1 VIMKTKL
8 LVPTD
13 FTNEA
18 HSAIQHAVKL
28 GVIVQAEVI
37 LLNVVKDKSD
47 IPASTTKLKEEEKW
61 AKTVNDQI
69 DVRSIVRVGNI
80 FDDIGDAAS
89 ELGVS
94 LIIMG
99 THGAS
104 GWQKIT
110 GSYALK
116 VITNSSVPFIVVQDQ
131 LMNDTGYDSIVV
143 PLDLNNETKQ
153 KLEMV
158 ASIAHY
164 FDSEVH
170 LITPNESD
178 EFLSNKLKANR
189 IWAAK
194 YLKGKN
200 VKFTTQIVDDGDNLL
215 EGVFKLSKKVEAD
228 LIAIMNLQK
237 NSLMGVLGSSYQQ
250 EIIANKAK
258 VPVLCLNPL
267 KSTIAS
273 GSILVR

>member
-1 VIMKTKL
+1 MKTKL

-47 IPASTTKLKEEEKW
+47 IPAATTKLKEEEKW

-89 ELGVS
+89 EMGVS

-200 VKFTTQIVDDGDNLL
+200 VKFTTQIVDDGDNLI

>member
-1 VIMKTKL
+1 MKTKL

-28 GVIVQAEVI
+28 GVIIQAEVI
-37 LLNVVKDKSD
+37 LLNVVKEKND
-47 IPASTTKLKEEEKW
+47 ISNATAKLADEEKW
-61 AKTVNDQI
+61 AKSINENI
-69 DVRSIVRVGNI
+69 EVRSIVRVGNI

-94 LIIMG
+94 MIFMG

-116 VITNSSVPFIVVQDQ
+116 VITNSSVPFIIVQDQ

-158 ASIAHY
+158 ANIAHY

-194 YLKGKN
+194 YLKGKK
-200 VKFTTQIVDDGDNLL
+200 VKFTTQIVDEGDNLL
-215 EGVFKLSKKVEAD
+215 EGVFKLSAKVEAD

-237 NSLMGVLGSSYQQ
+237 NSLMGILGSSYQQ

-258 VPVLCLNPL
+258 IPVLCLNPL

>member
-1 VIMKTKL
+1 M
-8 LVPTD
+8 
-13 FTNEA
+13 
-18 HSAIQHAVKL
+18 
-28 GVIVQAEVI
+28 
-37 LLNVVKDKSD
+37 
-47 IPASTTKLKEEEKW
+47 
-61 AKTVNDQI
+61 
-69 DVRSIVRVGNI
+69 I
-80 FDDIGDAAS
+80 F
-89 ELGVS
+89 
-94 LIIMG
+94 MG

-158 ASIAHY
+158 ANIAHY

-200 VKFTTQIVDDGDNLL
+200 VKFTTQIVDEGDNLL
-215 EGVFKLSKKVEAD
+215 EGVFKLSAKVEAD

-237 NSLMGVLGSSYQQ
+237 
-250 EIIANKAK
+250 
-258 VPVLCLNPL
+258 
-267 KSTIAS
+267 
-273 GSILVR
+273 IL

>member
-1 VIMKTKL
+1 MK
-8 LVPTD
+8 
-13 FTNEA
+13 
-18 HSAIQHAVKL
+18 
-28 GVIVQAEVI
+28 G
-37 LLNVVKDKSD
+37 D
-47 IPASTTKLKEEEKW
+47 IP
-61 AKTVNDQI
+61 
-69 DVRSIVRVGNI
+69 NI

-273 GSILVR
+273 GSTLVR

>member
-1 VIMKTKL
+1 MKTKL

-47 IPASTTKLKEEEKW
+47 IPAATTKLKEEEKW

-215 EGVFKLSKKVEAD
+215 EGVIKLSKKVEAD

-250 EIIANKAK
+250 EIIANKPK
-258 VPVLCLNPL
+258 IPVLCLNPL

>member
-1 VIMKTKL
+1 MKTKL

-28 GVIVQAEVI
+28 GVIIQAEVI
-37 LLNVVKDKSD
+37 LLNVVKEKND
-47 IPASTTKLKEEEKW
+47 ISNATAKLADEEKW
-61 AKTVNDQI
+61 AKSINENI
-69 DVRSIVRVGNI
+69 EVRSIVRVGNI

-94 LIIMG
+94 MIFMG

-110 GSYALK
+110 GSYAIK

-158 ASIAHY
+158 ANIAHY

-194 YLKGKN
+194 YLKGKK
-200 VKFTTQIVDDGDNLL
+200 VKFTTQIVDEGDNLL
-215 EGVFKLSKKVEAD
+215 EGVFKLSAKVEAD

-237 NSLMGVLGSSYQQ
+237 NSLMGILGSSYQQ

-258 VPVLCLNPL
+258 IPVLCLNPL

>member
-1 VIMKTKL
+1 MMKTKL

-28 GVIVQAEVI
+28 GVIIQAEVI
-37 LLNVVKDKSD
+37 LLNVVKEKND
-47 IPASTTKLKEEEKW
+47 ISNAIAKLAEEEKW
-61 AKTVNDQI
+61 AKSINENI
-69 DVRSIVRVGNI
+69 EVRSIVRVGNI

-94 LIIMG
+94 MIFMG

-158 ASIAHY
+158 ANIAHY

-200 VKFTTQIVDDGDNLL
+200 VKFTTQIVDEGDNLL
-215 EGVFKLSKKVEAD
+215 EGVFKLSAKVEAD

-237 NSLMGVLGSSYQQ
+237 NSLMGILGSSYQQ

-258 VPVLCLNPL
+258 IPVLCLNPL

>member
-1 VIMKTKL
+1 MKTKL

-28 GVIVQAEVI
+28 GVIIQAEVI
-37 LLNVVKDKSD
+37 LLNVVKEKND
-47 IPASTTKLKEEEKW
+47 ISNATAKLADEEKW
-61 AKTVNDQI
+61 AKSINENI
-69 DVRSIVRVGNI
+69 EVRSIVRVGNI

-94 LIIMG
+94 MIFMG

-158 ASIAHY
+158 ANIAHY

-170 LITPNESD
+170 LITPNE
-178 EFLSNKLKANR
+178 
-189 IWAAK
+189 
-194 YLKGKN
+194 
-200 VKFTTQIVDDGDNLL
+200 
-215 EGVFKLSKKVEAD
+215 
-228 LIAIMNLQK
+228 
-237 NSLMGVLGSSYQQ
+237 
-250 EIIANKAK
+250 
-258 VPVLCLNPL
+258 
-267 KSTIAS
+267 
-273 GSILVR
+273 

>member
-1 VIMKTKL
+1 MKTKL

-28 GVIVQAEVI
+28 GVIIQAEVI
-37 LLNVVKDKSD
+37 LLNVVKEKND
-47 IPASTTKLKEEEKW
+47 ISNATAKLANEEKW
-61 AKTVNDQI
+61 AKSINENI
-69 DVRSIVRVGNI
+69 EVRSIVRVGNI

-94 LIIMG
+94 MIFMG

-158 ASIAHY
+158 ANIAHY

-194 YLKGKN
+194 YLKGKK
-200 VKFTTQIVDDGDNLL
+200 VKFTTQIVDEGDNLL
-215 EGVFKLSKKVEAD
+215 EGVFKLSAKVEAD

-237 NSLMGVLGSSYQQ
+237 NSLMGILGSSYQQ
-250 EIIANKAK
+250 EIIANKAEI
-258 VPVLCLNPL
+258 PVLCLNPL

>member
-1 VIMKTKL
+1 MKTKL

-37 LLNVVKDKSD
+37 LLNVVKDKSE
-47 IPASTTKLKEEEKW
+47 ISSATSKLKEEEKW
-61 AKTVNDQI
+61 AKSINDSI

-158 ASIAHY
+158 SSIAHY

-200 VKFTTQIVDDGDNLL
+200 VKFTTQIVEQGDNLL
-215 EGVFKLSKKVEAD
+215 EGIFKLSKKVEAD

-237 NSLMGVLGSSYQQ
+237 NSLMGILGSSYQQ
-250 EIIANKAK
+250 EIIANNAK
-258 VPVLCLNPL
+258 IPVLCLNPL
-267 KSTIAS
+267 KFTKAS

>member
-1 VIMKTKL
+1 MGQ
-8 LVPTD
+8 
-13 FTNEA
+13 N
-18 HSAIQHAVKL
+18 
-28 GVIVQAEVI
+28 
-37 LLNVVKDKSD
+37 
-47 IPASTTKLKEEEKW
+47 
-61 AKTVNDQI
+61 VNDQI

-164 FDSEVH
+164 FDSKFIYH
-170 LITPNESD
+170 Q
-178 EFLSNKLKANR
+178 R
-189 IWAAK
+189 I
-194 YLKGKN
+194 G
-200 VKFTTQIVDDGDNLL
+200 
-215 EGVFKLSKKVEAD
+215 
-228 LIAIMNLQK
+228 
-237 NSLMGVLGSSYQQ
+237 
-250 EIIANKAK
+250 
-258 VPVLCLNPL
+258 
-267 KSTIAS
+267 
-273 GSILVR
+273 

>member
-1 VIMKTKL
+1 MKTKI

-28 GVIVQAEVI
+28 GVIIQAEVI
-37 LLNVVKDKSD
+37 LLNVVKEKND
-47 IPASTTKLKEEEKW
+47 ISNATAKLADEEKW
-61 AKTVNDQI
+61 AKSINENI
-69 DVRSIVRVGNI
+69 EVRSIVRVGNI

-94 LIIMG
+94 MIFMG

-158 ASIAHY
+158 ANIAHY

-194 YLKGKN
+194 YLKGKK
-200 VKFTTQIVDDGDNLL
+200 VKFTTQIVDEGDNLL
-215 EGVFKLSKKVEAD
+215 EGVFKLSAKVEAD

-237 NSLMGVLGSSYQQ
+237 NSLMGILGSSYQQ

-258 VPVLCLNPL
+258 IPVLCLNPL
-267 KSTIAS
+267 KTTIAS

>member
-1 VIMKTKL
+1 MKTKL

-37 LLNVVKDKSD
+37 LFNVVKDKSD
-47 IPASTTKLKEEEKW
+47 IPSATEKLKAEEKW
-61 AKTVNDQI
+61 ARSVNDQAE
-69 DVRSIVRVGNI
+69 VRSIVRVGNI

-158 ASIAHY
+158 ASIAQY

-215 EGVFKLSKKVEAD
+215 EGVFKLSEQVEAD

-258 VPVLCLNPL
+258 IPVLCLNPL

>member
-1 VIMKTKL
+1 MKTKL

-47 IPASTTKLKEEEKW
+47 IPAATTKLKEEEKW
-61 AKTVNDQI
+61 AKTVNDHI

-89 ELGVS
+89 ELGGS

-215 EGVFKLSKKVEAD
+215 EGVFKFSKKVEAD

>member
-1 VIMKTKL
+1 MKTKL

-47 IPASTTKLKEEEKW
+47 IPAATTKLKEEEKW

-164 FDSEVH
+164 FYSEVH

>member
-1 VIMKTKL
+1 MMKTKL

-28 GVIVQAEVI
+28 GVIIQAEVI
-37 LLNVVKDKSD
+37 LLNVVKEKND
-47 IPASTTKLKEEEKW
+47 ISNATAKLAEEEKW
-61 AKTVNDQI
+61 AKSINENI
-69 DVRSIVRVGNI
+69 EVRSIVRVGNI

-94 LIIMG
+94 MIFMG

-158 ASIAHY
+158 ANIAHY

-200 VKFTTQIVDDGDNLL
+200 VKFTTQIVDEGDNLL
-215 EGVFKLSKKVEAD
+215 EGVFKLSAKVEAD

-237 NSLMGVLGSSYQQ
+237 NSLMGILGSSYQQ

-258 VPVLCLNPL
+258 IPVLCLNPL

>member
-1 VIMKTKL
+1 MKTKL

-28 GVIVQAEVI
+28 GVIIQAEVI
-37 LLNVVKDKSD
+37 LLNVVKEKND
-47 IPASTTKLKEEEKW
+47 ISNATAKLAEEEKW
-61 AKTVNDQI
+61 AKSINENI
-69 DVRSIVRVGNI
+69 EVRSIVRVGNI

-94 LIIMG
+94 MIFMG

-158 ASIAHY
+158 ANIAHY

-200 VKFTTQIVDDGDNLL
+200 VKFTTQIVDEGDNLL
-215 EGVFKLSKKVEAD
+215 EGVFKLSAKVEAD

-237 NSLMGVLGSSYQQ
+237 NSLMGILGSSYQQ

-258 VPVLCLNPL
+258 IPVLCLNPL

>member
-1 VIMKTKL
+1 MKTKL

-47 IPASTTKLKEEEKW
+47 IPAATTKLKEEVKW

>member
-1 VIMKTKL
+1 MKTKL

-28 GVIVQAEVI
+28 GVIIQAEVI
-37 LLNVVKDKSD
+37 LLNVVKEKND
-47 IPASTTKLKEEEKW
+47 ISNATAKLADEEKW
-61 AKTVNDQI
+61 AKSINENI
-69 DVRSIVRVGNI
+69 EVRSIVRVGNI

-94 LIIMG
+94 MIFMG

-110 GSYALK
+110 GRYALK

-158 ASIAHY
+158 ANIAHY

-194 YLKGKN
+194 YLKGKK
-200 VKFTTQIVDDGDNLL
+200 VKFTTQIVDEGDNLL
-215 EGVFKLSKKVEAD
+215 EGVFKLSAKVEAD

-237 NSLMGVLGSSYQQ
+237 NSLMGILGSSYQQ

-258 VPVLCLNPL
+258 IPVLCLNPL

>member
-1 VIMKTKL
+1 MKTKI

-13 FTNEA
+13 FTQEA

-28 GVIVQAEVI
+28 GSLLSAEVI
-37 LLNVVKDKSD
+37 LLNVVKDKEAIGEANKS
-47 IPASTTKLKEEEKW
+47 LEEEVVL
-61 AKTVNDQI
+61 AKSINENI
-69 DVRSIVRVGNI
+69 DVKSIVRVGNI

-94 LIIMG
+94 LIFMG

-131 LMNDTGYDSIVV
+131 LMKETGYDSIVV
-143 PLDLNNETKQ
+143 PLDLNKETKQ

-158 ASIAHY
+158 ASMAHY

-178 EFLSNKLKANR
+178 EFLNNKLKANR
-189 IWAAK
+189 AWAAK
-194 YLKGKN
+194 YLKSKN
-200 VKFTTQIVDDGDNLL
+200 VNFTTQVVDKGDNLT
-215 EGVFKLSKKVEAD
+215 EGVFKLSKEVDAD
-228 LIAIMNLQK
+228 LIAIMNLQN
-237 NSLMGVLGSSYQQ
+237 NSLMGILGSSYQQ
-250 EIIANKAK
+250 EIITNKLK
-258 VPVLCLNPL
+258 VPVLCINPL
-267 KSTIAS
+267 KSTVAPD
-273 GSILVR
+273 SILVR

>member
-1 VIMKTKL
+1 MKTKL

-28 GVIVQAEVI
+28 GVIIQAEVI
-37 LLNVVKDKSD
+37 LLNVVKEKND
-47 IPASTTKLKEEEKW
+47 ISNATAKLADEEKW
-61 AKTVNDQI
+61 AKSINENI
-69 DVRSIVRVGNI
+69 EVRSIVRVGNI

-94 LIIMG
+94 MIFMG

-158 ASIAHY
+158 ANIAHY

-194 YLKGKN
+194 YLKGKK
-200 VKFTTQIVDDGDNLL
+200 VKFTTQIVDEGDNLL
-215 EGVFKLSKKVEAD
+215 EGVFKLSAKVEAD

-237 NSLMGVLGSSYQQ
+237 NSLMGILGSSYQQ
-250 EIIANKAK
+250 EILANKAK
-258 VPVLCLNPL
+258 IPVLCLNPL

>member
-1 VIMKTKL
+1 MKAKL

-13 FTNEA
+13 FTEEA
-18 HSAIQHAVKL
+18 HAAIQHAVKL
-28 GVIVQAEVI
+28 GVIIDGEVI
-37 LLNVVKDKSD
+37 LLNVVKDKED
-47 IPASTTKLKEEEKW
+47 ISKANEALANEVEL
-61 AKTVNDQI
+61 AKSYNENI
-69 DVRSIVRVGNI
+69 SVRSIVRVGNI

-89 ELGVS
+89 ELNVS
-94 LIIMG
+94 LIFMG

-110 GSYALK
+110 GSHALK

-131 LMNDTGYDSIVV
+131 LMNETGYDSIVV

-158 ASIAHY
+158 ASMAHY

-178 EFLSNKLKANR
+178 KFFQNKLKANKV
-189 IWAAK
+189 WAGK
-194 YLKGKN
+194 YLNGKN
-200 VKFTTQIVDDGDNLL
+200 VKFTTHTVEKGNSLT
-215 EGVFKLSKKVEAD
+215 EGIFNLSKKVDAD
-228 LIAIMNLQK
+228 LIAIMNLQNK
-237 NSLMGVLGSSYQQ
+237 SLMGMLGTSYQQ
-250 EIIANKAK
+250 EIIANNLK
-258 VPVLCLNPL
+258 VPVLCINPL
-267 KSTIAS
+267 KSTVSS

>member
-1 VIMKTKL
+1 MKTKL

-37 LLNVVKDKSD
+37 LLNVVKDNSD
-47 IPASTTKLKEEEKW
+47 IPAATTKLKEEEKW

-273 GSILVR
+273 GSFLVR

>member
-1 VIMKTKL
+1 MMKTKL

-28 GVIVQAEVI
+28 GVIIQAEVI
-37 LLNVVKDKSD
+37 LLNVVKEKND
-47 IPASTTKLKEEEKW
+47 ISNATTKLAEEEKW
-61 AKTVNDQI
+61 AKSINENI
-69 DVRSIVRVGNI
+69 EVRSIVRVGNI

-94 LIIMG
+94 MIFMG

-158 ASIAHY
+158 ANIAHY

-200 VKFTTQIVDDGDNLL
+200 VKFTTQIVDEGDNLL
-215 EGVFKLSKKVEAD
+215 EGVFKLSAKVEAD

-237 NSLMGVLGSSYQQ
+237 NSLMGILGSSYQQ

-258 VPVLCLNPL
+258 IPVLCLNPL

>member
-1 VIMKTKL
+1 MKTKL

-28 GVIVQAEVI
+28 GVIIQAEVI
-37 LLNVVKDKSD
+37 LLNVVKEKND
-47 IPASTTKLKEEEKW
+47 ISNATTKLAEEEKW
-61 AKTVNDQI
+61 AKSINENI
-69 DVRSIVRVGNI
+69 EVRSIVRVGNI

-94 LIIMG
+94 MIFMG

-158 ASIAHY
+158 ANIAHY

-200 VKFTTQIVDDGDNLL
+200 VKFTTQIVDEGDNLL
-215 EGVFKLSKKVEAD
+215 EGVFKLSAKVEAD

-237 NSLMGVLGSSYQQ
+237 NSLMGILGSSYQQ

-258 VPVLCLNPL
+258 IPVLCLNPL

>member
-1 VIMKTKL
+1 MKTKL

-47 IPASTTKLKEEEKW
+47 IPAATSKLKEEENW
-61 AKTVNDQI
+61 AKKVNDQI
-69 DVRSIVRVGNI
+69 EVRSIVRVGNI

-200 VKFTTQIVDDGDNLL
+200 VKFTTQIVDNGDNLL

>member
-1 VIMKTKL
+1 MKTKL

-47 IPASTTKLKEEEKW
+47 IPAATTKLKEEEKW

-215 EGVFKLSKKVEAD
+215 EGIFKLSKKVEAD

>member
-1 VIMKTKL
+1 MSTKL

-13 FTNEA
+13 FTEVA
-18 HSAIQHAVKL
+18 HTAIQHAVKL
-28 GVIVQAEVI
+28 GEIINAEII
-37 LLNVVKDKSD
+37 LLNVVKDKD
-47 IPASTTKLKEEEKW
+47 DVVNATKKLKEEEDYARSVFKDSNI
-61 AKTVNDQI
+61 K
-69 DVRSIVRVGNI
+69 SIVRVGNI

-89 ELGVS
+89 EVGAN
-94 LIIMG
+94 LIFMG

-104 GWQKIT
+104 GWQKVT

-116 VITNSSVPFIVVQDQ
+116 VITNSSVPFIVVQDE
-131 LMNDTGYDSIVV
+131 MMKDSGYDSIVV
-143 PLDLNNETKQ
+143 PLDLNKETKQ
-153 KLEMV
+153 KLEIV
-158 ASIAHY
+158 GSVAHY

-194 YLKGKN
+194 YLKGKK
-200 VKFTTQIVDDGDNLL
+200 VKFTTQIVDEGDNLL
-215 EGVFKLSKKVEAD
+215 EGVFKLSAKVEAD

-237 NSLMGVLGSSYQQ
+237 NSLMGILGSSYQQ

-258 VPVLCLNPL
+258 IPVLCLNPL

>member
-1 VIMKTKL
+1 MKTKL

-47 IPASTTKLKEEEKW
+47 IPAATSKLKEEENW
-61 AKTVNDQI
+61 AQKVNDQI
-69 DVRSIVRVGNI
+69 EVRSIVRVGNI